1 MTPKQFKE
9 ARHKLGL
16 SVSQM
21 AKALGVSDIQIRR
34 MQTPPDKGSHREVQ
48 TTTEKLIH
56 AYLDGYRPA
65 DWPLRQSSREGE
77 R

>member
-1 MTPKQFKE
+1 MTPKQFKA
-9 ARHKLGL
+9 ARDRLGL

-21 AKALGVSDIQIRR
+21 AKVLGVTEIQIRR
-34 MQTPPDKGSHREVQ
+34 MQTAPDKGSHREVQ
-48 TTTEKLIH
+48 ATTEKLIR

-65 DWPLRQSSREGE
+65 DWPRRPSSGEGE

>member
-16 SVSQM
+16 SVSEM
-21 AKALGVSDIQIRR
+21 AKALGVGEVQVRR
-34 MQTPPDKGSHREVQ
+34 MQVAVGMESHRAVMP
-48 TTTEKLIH
+48 TTEKLIR

-65 DWPLRQSSREGE
+65 DWPQQEDGQ
-77 R
+77 